1 MSTSSVKK
9 RSSPTVLCKVDLEIM
24 RFIAL
29 NRFAH
34 YKDLERKL
42 TSLPTGYNLFR
53 RLRHLR
59 QADLIEPLVGDGGAR
74 LGYRLS
80 KRGIEYAKKKL
91 IANDV
96 VLQSRPAFRTQF
108 DHDRIVIEAREILS
122 LSEIVRDFVSET
134 ELRSRIVKDWR
145 SVQNE
150 ADRDWKVPDAIFRLS
165 TPRGLM
171 TTALEVELTQK
182 AKARYEKIVQALLTS
197 RMFHL
202 VFILCKD
209 EKLIGLIRN
218 EIAEARATNPFVRAS
233 NRSNGIYF
241 CTLQILREQKL
252 DAHWAGEDKR
262 FSLNELATEMNK
274 ESSGE
279 IKQQVSVR

>member
-1 MSTSSVKK
+1 MDTSSVKK
-9 RSSPTVLCKVDLEIM
+9 RFPPPDLCAVDQEIM

-42 TSLPTGYNLFR
+42 RVLPAGYNLFR

-59 QADLIEPLVGDGGAR
+59 QADLIERLVGDGGAK

-80 KRGIEYAKKKL
+80 KKGIEYAKKKL
-91 IANDV
+91 ISNEV
-96 VLQSRPAFRTQF
+96 ILQSRPAFRTQF

-122 LSEIVRDFVSET
+122 HSKIVRDFVSET

-150 ADRDWKVPDAIFRLS
+150 VERDWKVPDALFRLS
-165 TPRGLM
+165 TQRGSM

-197 RMFHL
+197 KMFHL
-202 VFILCKD
+202 VFVLCKD
-209 EKLIGLIRN
+209 EKLAALIRN
-218 EIAEARATNPFVRAS
+218 EIAQARATNPFVRAS
-233 NRSNGIYF
+233 NRSNGIYL
-241 CTLQILREQKL
+241 CTLQTLRERKL
-252 DAHWAGEDKR
+252 DAPWDGEDKR
-262 FSLNELATEMNK
+262 FSLNEIAAELNK
-274 ESSGE
+274 ESSKE
-279 IKQQVSVR
+279 VKQQVSVR

>member
-1 MSTSSVKK
+1 MDISPVKK
-9 RSSPTVLCKVDLEIM
+9 RTPPTVLCKVDQEII

-42 TSLPTGYNLFR
+42 QNLPTGYNLFR

-59 QADLIEPLVGDGGAR
+59 QADLIEPLVGDGGAK

-80 KRGIEYAKKKL
+80 KKGVEYAKKNL

-108 DHDRIVIEAREILS
+108 DHDRIVIEAREVLS
-122 LSEIVRDFVSET
+122 HSEIVRDFVSEI
-134 ELRSRIVKDWR
+134 ELRSKIVKDWR

-150 ADRDWKVPDAIFRLS
+150 VERDWKVPDALFRLS
-165 TPRGLM
+165 TQRGLM

-182 AKARYEKIVQALLTS
+182 AKTRYEKIVQALLTS

-202 VFILCKD
+202 VFVLCKD
-209 EKLIGLIRN
+209 EKLADLIRN

-241 CTLQILREQKL
+241 CTLQKLRELKL
-252 DAHWAGEDKR
+252 DAHWEGEDKR
-262 FSLNELATEMNK
+262 FSLNELA
-274 ESSGE
+274 G
-279 IKQQVSVR
+279 

>member
-1 MSTSSVKK
+1 MDPSSVKK
-9 RSSPTVLCKVDLEIM
+9 RALPPALCKVDQEIV

-42 TSLPTGYNLFR
+42 SDLSVGYNLFR

-59 QADLIEPLVGDGGAR
+59 EADFIESLIGDGGAK

-80 KRGIEYAKKKL
+80 KKGIEYAKKEL

-122 LSEIVRDFVSET
+122 HSEIVRDFVSEI
-134 ELRSRIVKDWR
+134 ELRSKIVKDWR
-145 SVQNE
+145 NVQNE
-150 ADRDWKVPDAIFRLS
+150 VDRAWKVPDAIFRLS
-165 TPRGLM
+165 TQRGMM

-209 EKLIGLIRN
+209 EKLATLIRN
-218 EIAEARATNPFVRAS
+218 EIAEARAANPFVRAS

-241 CTLQILREQKL
+241 CTLQTLRDQKL
-252 DAHWAGEDKR
+252 DAHWEGEDKR
-262 FSLNELATEMNK
+262 FSLNEIAAELNK
-274 ESSGE
+274 ESREE
-279 IKQQVSVR
+279 IKPQVSAR